1 VGAVDSLSDV
11 TVFAP
16 SNAAFQAI
24 GSALPNLTMAEITSI
39 LTYHVV
45 NGTVGYSSD
54 LKNGTSLMTLEGG
67 NVTITIMNG
76 TVFVNDAKVVVPNV
90 LVAGGVVHVIDKY
103 AIHILIILLRR
114 KGDG

>member
-1 VGAVDSLSDV
+1 
-11 TVFAP
+11 
-16 SNAAFQAI
+16 
-24 GSALPNLTMAEITSI
+24 MAEITSI